1 MKINFGIGRKCINPE
16 LPISLAG
23 YFNQRMWD
31 KVLDDIEVR
40 AIILKGD
47 DGDFAVL
54 HFDLLSISY
63 VFYRDILDA
72 VQKVFP
78 NFKDENVLIS
88 AIHTHTAPDIAN
100 CPTSADYRKFAAQKA
115 VEALQIAAD
124 NIEEGE
130 VVTAMAQDARFQFN
144 RRYWMKDG
152 SVVTNPGK
160 LNPEI
165 DRPEGTIDPE
175 IPLIG
180 IKTAAG
186 LKLLLA
192 GIVNHT
198 DTIGGCGVSADW
210 SGFMRRALEPEMA
223 PGAMVCSL
231 IGCAGNINHFDV
243 TTDMDQTC
251 YKEPERIG
259 LGYAESIRKVWN
271 NMKSVN
277 GSKFSFDSMIVNS
290 TPREID
296 PQELAEA
303 KEIAEKYKDLDINA
317 GGDITSEDL
326 AKKTPVVLKF
336 FAEKLIM
343 QSECKNNP
351 EFRIT
356 LLKFGDDTVI
366 ATLPSEPFVEIGLIL
381 RKSIFFGK
389 HCIAASHGNY
399 NGGKFFISGYIP
411 NSWNYGRGG
420 YESTPRSSGFSVRT
434 ADRLLDAWRK
444 LAAK

>member
-1 MKINFGIGRKCINPE
+1 
-16 LPISLAG
+16 
-23 YFNQRMWD
+23 
-31 KVLDDIEVR
+31 
-40 AIILKGD
+40 
-47 DGDFAVL
+47 
-54 HFDLLSISY
+54 
-63 VFYRDILDA
+63 
-72 VQKVFP
+72 
-78 NFKDENVLIS
+78 
-88 AIHTHTAPDIAN
+88 
-100 CPTSADYRKFAAQKA
+100 
-115 VEALQIAAD
+115 
-124 NIEEGE
+124 
-130 VVTAMAQDARFQFN
+130 
-144 RRYWMKDG
+144 
-152 SVVTNPGK
+152 
-160 LNPEI
+160 
-165 DRPEGTIDPE
+165 
-175 IPLIG
+175 
-180 IKTAAG
+180 
-186 LKLLLA
+186 
-192 GIVNHT
+192 
-198 DTIGGCGVSADW
+198 
-210 SGFMRRALEPEMA
+210 
-223 PGAMVCSL
+223 
-231 IGCAGNINHFDV
+231 
-243 TTDMDQTC
+243 
-251 YKEPERIG
+251 
-259 LGYAESIRKVWN
+259 
-271 NMKSVN
+271 
-277 GSKFSFDSMIVNS
+277 MIVNS